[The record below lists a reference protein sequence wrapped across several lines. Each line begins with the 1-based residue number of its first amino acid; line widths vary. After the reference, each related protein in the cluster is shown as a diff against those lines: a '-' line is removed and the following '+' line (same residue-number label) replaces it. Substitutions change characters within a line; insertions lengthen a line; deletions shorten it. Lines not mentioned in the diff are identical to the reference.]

1 MKMGEYP
8 PAIAGNGQEKGT
20 KKQLKIVKDGTSARG
35 GGWGWSK
42 QRMEHGTSWWCHD
55 GMKKGRNCD
64 ACAKTF
70 EEDNEV
76 GTGQ

>member
-35 GGWGWSK
+35 GGVGGGASRGWS
-42 QRMEHGTSWWCHD
+42 MELRG
-55 GMKKGRNCD
+55 GVM
-64 ACAKTF
+64 
-70 EEDNEV
+70 V
-76 GTGQ
+76 G